1 MQSYNEPTAHSSILQ
16 VDTNLK
22 NLPKL
27 DLLKNKVWFIS
38 YELNNRNITLGYQ
51 FNPQIFFVIQKNMRS
66 TALESSSRTQSNK
79 VGFSSKFKFYWKL

>member
-16 VDTNLK
+16 VDNNLK

-38 YELNNRNITLGYQ
+38 YELNNRKISLEYQ
-51 FNPQIFFVIQKNMRS
+51 FNPQIFSAIQKNMRS
-66 TALESSSRTQSNK
+66 SALESSSRTQSNK
-79 VGFSSKFKFYWKL
+79 VGLNTKFYFYCR